1 MNADTFMQ
9 SLLTFIGRD
18 LLGAN
23 GLAIRLD
30 EDTYLFGEGGI
41 DSLKILRLVAFI
53 EQATGQSIP
62 ESDIVMKHFRSVRAI
77 VQHFSRPSADHVEP
91 VVS

>member
-1 MNADTFMQ
+1 MNADTFTE
-9 SLLTFIGRD
+9 SLLAFIGRD
-18 LLGAN
+18 LLGASEPSV
-23 GLAIRLD
+23 D

-53 EQATGQSIP
+53 EQATGRAIP

>member
-1 MNADTFMQ
+1 MTADTFRL
-9 SLLTFIGRD
+9 SLLAFIGRD
-18 LLGAN
+18 LLGAS
-23 GLAIRLD
+23 GLVVD

-53 EQATGQSIP
+53 EQATGRPIP
-62 ESDIVMKHFRSVRAI
+62 ESDIVMRHFRSVRAI
-77 VQHFSRPSADHVEP
+77 VEHFSRHSADHVEP

>member
-1 MNADTFMQ
+1 MNADTFTK
-9 SLLTFIGRD
+9 SLLAFIARD
-18 LLGAN
+18 LLGAS
-23 GLAIRLD
+23 GLVVPLD

-53 EQATGQSIP
+53 EQATARPIP

-91 VVS
+91 LVS